1 MPPEGPAHPEIA
13 VKRRLARLL
22 STLTLVA
29 LASPANS
36 LPRQSAED
44 FLRELYRAEAER
56 IAHSQTLDEAAF
68 LSLFTPQAAELLRA
82 ALAHPD
88 PALREGPSPN
98 ALFGWN
104 VIPGTKVMLLGVAR
118 VLGTRDAPTLI
129 VDVSVSGVPRR
140 IVIDLVE
147 GNGSWRIVAI
157 IYDEGEDFLS
167 FEKRLARR

>member
-44 FLRELYRAEAER
+44 FLRDLYRAEAER

-68 LSLFTPQAAELLRA
+68 LSLFSPQAAELLRA

-118 VLGTRDAPTLI
+118 VLGTRDAHGLYSQFGFTPLGDPSRFQEMHRPNLYLTN
-129 VDVSVSGVPRR
+129 PRTA
-140 IVIDLVE
+140 
-147 GNGSWRIVAI
+147 S
-157 IYDEGEDFLS
+157 
-167 FEKRLARR
+167 